1 MCTVFSP
8 ESVGDSDMNHTL
20 ALLLWS
26 LSFSKEMMRVCD
38 VSTGT
43 CKYEVKG
50 CHIPRGKEWRL
61 SRGRG
66 LDKVAWREKH
76 LI

>member
-1 MCTVFSP
+1 MS
-8 ESVGDSDMNHTL
+8 HTL

-26 LSFSKEMMRVCD
+26 LSFNREMRHVCD

-43 CKYEVKG
+43 CKVKG
-50 CHIPRGKEWRL
+50 CHIQRGKEWHL

-66 LDKVAWREKH
+66 LDKVAWRKKH